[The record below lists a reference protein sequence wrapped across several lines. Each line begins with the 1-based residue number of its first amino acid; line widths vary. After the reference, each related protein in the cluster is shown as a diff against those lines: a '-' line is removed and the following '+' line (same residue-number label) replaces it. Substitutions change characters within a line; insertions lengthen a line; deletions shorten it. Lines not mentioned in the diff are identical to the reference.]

1 MVEHAGYYL
10 LSKSFV
16 IWAFY
21 QAPTKNT
28 LQSPNPKLFLSPQWQ
43 SIDILS
49 ERATGSSGLKGL
61 TGAIKSAFPVEK
73 FVFMFFVLFGFFF
86 LTNRIIVSFQNGF
99 PLTSKSSASLGHF
112 FIRICRGLSPKA

>member
-1 MVEHAGYYL
+1 MSWASSKFTGLPSEGGRACWV
-10 LSKSFV
+10 LSSLKELCHLGFLPS
-16 IWAFY
+16 
-21 QAPTKNT
+21 PTKNT

-73 FVFMFFVLFGFFF
+73 FVFMFFVLF
-86 LTNRIIVSFQNGF
+86 V
-99 PLTSKSSASLGHF
+99 
-112 FIRICRGLSPKA
+112 

>member
-1 MVEHAGYYL
+1 MSWASSKFTGMPSRVVEHAGYYL

-73 FVFMFFVLFGFFF
+73 FVFMFFVLFGWFSCFYFCLFF
-86 LTNRIIVSFQNGF
+86 
-99 PLTSKSSASLGHF
+99 
-112 FIRICRGLSPKA
+112 